1 MARDYAALL
10 ADTPC
15 WGPHTQRVYDQ
26 VGVPAQDA
34 ALQSR
39 DELIALCEFIEA
51 HDVRS
56 YLEIG
61 VWTGRLVTALQELF
75 DFDLVAACDLGVVE
89 QIGLP
94 LRLPFGTRFLR
105 ANSHSDAYVEWRAG
119 LGHIDLVLIDGDH
132 SYEGVRR
139 DWEINRL
146 FPHRFI
152 AFHDITG
159 LDPSCRGV
167 KQLWDELPGD
177 KLELVRPHSELGLS
191 SSRMGIGIV
200 AAG

>member
-1 MARDYAALL
+1 MPRDYARLL

-15 WGPHTQRVYDQ
+15 WSRRTQEIYDQ
-26 VGVPAQDA
+26 IGVPAQDV

-39 DELIALCEFIEA
+39 DELIALCEFIET
-51 HDVRS
+51 HQVRS

-61 VWTGRLVTALQELF
+61 VWTGRVVTALQEIF
-75 DFDLVAACDLGVVE
+75 DFDLVAACDIGFVE

-105 ANSHSDAYVEWRAG
+105 ANSHSDAFVEWRAE
-119 LGHIDLVLIDGDH
+119 LGHVDLVLIDGDH

-139 DWEINRL
+139 DWQINSH
-146 FPHRFI
+146 FSHRFM

-159 LDPSCRGV
+159 VDPTCVGV
-167 KQLWDELPGD
+167 KQLWEELPGD
-177 KLELVRPHSELGLS
+177 KLELVRPHRELGLS
-191 SSRMGIGIV
+191 YSRMGIGIV
-200 AAG
+200 ASP